1 MPGMWHEPQHTFQEQ
16 LVDISMYVPS
26 VSWAQNLEGRDILTQ
41 KEVHFVSVIPRTSG
55 QLCFDELKV
64 GDKY

>member
-26 VSWAQNLEGRDILTQ
+26 VSRAQNLEGRDILTQ
-41 KEVHFVSVIPRTSG
+41 KEVHLVSVIPRTSG
-55 QLCFDELKV
+55 QFCFDELKV